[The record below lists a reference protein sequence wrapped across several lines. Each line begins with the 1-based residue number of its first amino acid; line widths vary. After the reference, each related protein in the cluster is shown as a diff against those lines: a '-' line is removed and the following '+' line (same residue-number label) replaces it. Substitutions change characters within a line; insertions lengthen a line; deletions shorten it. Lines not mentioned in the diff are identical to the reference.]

1 MKATSGNHTTWG
13 GLDAR
18 RGCNNQKSRVDTKLG
33 AKLLTLWFLVGFA
46 FFSAAVQADA
56 ATDVYYSIG
65 TSTADLKTGSPT
77 IIISSGIATLSVA
90 QTGNIGVGD
99 VITYRGISQKAYI
112 KSVVNNTTFVVQTAT
127 GGTPTNYSD
136 TVTTIKR
143 VFNDVA
149 TAESSS
155 PGSSYLTTSNLVTGE
170 KTLTWVCYN
179 DGPFNV
185 SSQTT
190 ISGWTTDSTRYL
202 TLTVAGASQV
212 ASGISQRH
220 KGIAGTGAIMRA
232 TGGTDYAI
240 LGVNQ
245 AYTRV
250 EWLELDGN
258 EIVDVGGFYIQSNAD
273 YSLYSQLIIHNMDG
287 TNLSANAFALDA
299 GADNVQIRNV
309 IAYYLDGDGIY
320 TSGTNL
326 SIYNCTFYYGR
337 TSPQSNSIQV
347 AGGSTTAYNVIGAGQ
362 EMDFY
367 SSASLT
373 LYNCMSEDGS
383 AGSYGGS
390 GNLTY
395 KTASNQF
402 NSISGTIDLHLKAGS
417 DAINAGFNLS
427 ATFTD
432 DIDGQAR
439 AGTWD
444 IGADEIPTNLN
455 SLDPLLAYTD
465 AAAVDTIRYSTYT
478 TSWSAEATGPDANDN
493 NLVFH
498 VAKTGPGGREHVV
511 LAASYDNKV
520 LYAFLYNGSSWTTK
534 NLGTVYTTDSR
545 CFNAAY
551 EHASGDLVIVASTTT
566 SNQIK
571 YWVWNGSSWVV
582 DGETYTFTTINRNIS
597 WVRMASQPGTNQVA
611 LVVSAT
617 QYYDVAG
624 LIWDGNVNSWG
635 NEKKLGSATSD
646 DPEAIGVEYM
656 QASTYAGQAL
666 FVWGQSTTL
675 RSWTWTGA
683 AWEGVAKSKPSFSGS
698 IRWISLAADPSSDDM
713 LVAVWAETANDLQT
727 INWTGSAW
735 GTIQSPETTSL
746 YGSIFGNKPF
756 DVIFE
761 SASSHAILAYTDDS
775 GLRYRHTSNI
785 AAAWDAEAYLDSVNT
800 TNIDCYWV
808 ELGRTTGG
816 TIHVACQDNV
826 DGTYDA
832 LLAYSWDGS
841 SWSAQTIIES
851 TIYKGP
857 SNHDYKAFG
866 LSIQPPATS
875 VVLNQSH
882 YRWRNDD
889 GAEAAATF
897 ALAEDSK
904 LGIAKNTIKRL
915 RFLVANMG
923 TGGST
928 AAYQLQSATTESCGA
943 GTYSVVPTNTSGH
956 WQIIGSSYFGDGDA
970 STNVSSGLT
979 DPSGAAFTAG
989 QLKDTGTTTGSLTLY
1004 SNRFTE
1010 IEFAIQATSN
1020 ATAGGD
1026 YCFQLYN
1033 STSGAV
1039 LNGYTYAQARV
1050 LGVTA
1055 INLLSFEAQGDGE
1068 AVRVIWQTAQ
1078 ETENKGF
1085 NLYRAQSPAGP
1096 YVQLNAKLI
1105 ASQSIRWRGPRLRVH
1120 GYTSQPGRDLLLQ
1133 TGGRGCI
1140 GHAHPKRS
1148 GVRGLGRGRDA
1159 GRLGDCLRA
1168 EPGGERR
1175 QPRQRRGRG
1184 GRTWL
1189 EYARGTDPFNR
1200 DTDGD
1205 GVADGAEKKNPGYS
1219 GGSGSSLSADREG
1232 AGAGLG
1238 CPGDDA

>member
-1 MKATSGNHTTWG
+1 MKAKPGK
-13 GLDAR
+13 
-18 RGCNNQKSRVDTKLG
+18 QKSWNGLGRARAAQNQRSKFDIKLG
-33 AKLLTLWFLVGFA
+33 AKLFVVWILVGFA
-46 FFSAAVQADA
+46 LLCAVSQADA
-56 ATDVYYSIG
+56 VTDVYYSIG

-77 IIISSGIATLSVA
+77 ITISSGIATLSVA

-99 VITYRGISQKAYI
+99 VITYRGTSIKAYI
-112 KSVVNNTTFVVQTAT
+112 KSVVDNTTFVVQTAT

-155 PGSSYLTTSNLVTGE
+155 PGSSYLNTRNLVTGD

-326 SIYNCTFYYGR
+326 SVYNCTFYYGR

-417 DAINAGFNLS
+417 DAINAGYNLS
-427 ATFTD
+427 ATFND

-455 SLDPLLAYTD
+455 SLHPLLAYTD

-478 TSWSAEATGPDANDN
+478 TSWSAEATGPDTNDN
-493 NLVFH
+493 NLVWH

-534 NLGTVYTTDSR
+534 NLGTVYTTDYR

-582 DGETYTFTTINRNIS
+582 DGATYTFTTINRYIS

-611 LVVSAT
+611 LVVSAN

-624 LIWDGNVNSWG
+624 LIWDGNVNNWG

-675 RSWTWTGA
+675 RSWIWTGTAWAGA
-683 AWEGVAKSKPSFSGS
+683 ASSKAGFSGN
-698 IRWISLAADPSSDDM
+698 IRWISLAADPISDDM
-713 LVAVWAETANDLQT
+713 LVALWNEANDLQT

-735 GTIQSPETTSL
+735 GTTIQSHETTSL
-746 YGSIFGNKPF
+746 YGSYYDHKPF

-761 SASSHAILAYTDDS
+761 SAGSHAIIVFTDNS
-775 GLRYRHTSNI
+775 GLMTRHTSNI
-785 AAAWDAEAYLDSVNT
+785 AGSWDAEAYLDST
-800 TNIDCYWV
+800 YSSNIDSYWV
-808 ELGRTTGG
+808 ELGRATDGM
-816 TIHVACQDNV
+816 IHLACQESDTANR
-826 DGTYDA
+826 
-832 LLAYSWDGS
+832 LLAYSWNGS
-841 SWSAQTIIES
+841 NWSALTSIE
-851 TIYKGP
+851 TTLYTGP
-857 SNHDYKAFG
+857 SNSAWKSFG
-866 LSIQPPATS
+866 LSVQPPAAS
-875 VVLNQSH
+875 VVLSQSH

-904 LGIAKNTIKRL
+904 LGIAKSTIKRL

-923 TGGST
+923 TGSST
-928 AAYQLQSATTESCGA
+928 AAYQLQSAAANLVVPAPTAPFPQLPA
-943 GTYSVVPTNTSGH
+943 GTGRSSVPVILAMGMP
-956 WQIIGSSYFGDGDA
+956 
-970 STNVSSGLT
+970 
-979 DPSGAAFTAG
+979 
-989 QLKDTGTTTGSLTLY
+989 
-1004 SNRFTE
+1004 
-1010 IEFAIQATSN
+1010 
-1020 ATAGGD
+1020 
-1026 YCFQLYN
+1026 
-1033 STSGAV
+1033 
-1039 LNGYTYAQARV
+1039 AR
-1050 LGVTA
+1050 TCH
-1055 INLLSFEAQGDGE
+1055 
-1068 AVRVIWQTAQ
+1068 
-1078 ETENKGF
+1078 
-1085 NLYRAQSPAGP
+1085 RA
-1096 YVQLNAKLI
+1096 
-1105 ASQSIRWRGPRLRVH
+1105 
-1120 GYTSQPGRDLLLQ
+1120 
-1133 TGGRGCI
+1133 
-1140 GHAHPKRS
+1140 
-1148 GVRGLGRGRDA
+1148 
-1159 GRLGDCLRA
+1159 
-1168 EPGGERR
+1168 
-1175 QPRQRRGRG
+1175 
-1184 GRTWL
+1184 
-1189 EYARGTDPFNR
+1189 
-1200 DTDGD
+1200 
-1205 GVADGAEKKNPGYS
+1205 
-1219 GGSGSSLSADREG
+1219 
-1232 AGAGLG
+1232 
-1238 CPGDDA
+1238 